1 MAAGFDA
8 RCRGEVR
15 RGPLASSR
23 AGRVLEAVEHADGHA
38 PAASSLMREAI
49 SGHQRSSVVISSQ
62 QRSSGEVYQDVEELV
77 LEVHVVLPHVRLVA
91 CGRKGVNIHAY
102 SAHMS

>member
-1 MAAGFDA
+1 M
-8 RCRGEVR
+8 
-15 RGPLASSR
+15 
-23 AGRVLEAVEHADGHA
+23 EAVEHADGHA

-49 SGHQRSSVVISSQ
+49 SGHQRSSVVLSSQ

-91 CGRKGVNIHAY
+91 CGRKGVNIQCTHVIVR
-102 SAHMS
+102 